1 MCSRDSLCWLFTFR
15 RYTILKLGH
24 RKAPFSYP
32 DYNTP
37 KNGFVRA
44 SLIAAPVIC
53 SSNKS
58 TDSMGR
64 VRVSLPD
71 VSNTNPK
78 VSRNNRPPS
87 HESTRF

>member
-1 MCSRDSLCWLFTFR
+1 
-15 RYTILKLGH
+15 
-24 RKAPFSYP
+24 
-32 DYNTP
+32 
-37 KNGFVRA
+37 
-44 SLIAAPVIC
+44 
-53 SSNKS
+53 
-58 TDSMGR
+58 MGR